1 MYLVSPS
8 PSKRRPDPQRNQM
21 LAGLVVQVARSE
33 ARKCTV
39 RRVDWRAIHHNTERI
54 VSAIE
59 HVVHHGLDVV
69 RLSRLIE
76 TAQLCGDV
84 ICPISLRLFRARV
97 PLGDDERHAVS
108 GLAIRRQIEAR
119 TSTVGADVE
128 DIAVDFVIVPGR
140 DGSGANRRSGRGV
153 SYS

>member
-39 RRVDWRAIHHNTERI
+39 RRVDWRAIHHNTESI

-76 TAQLCGDV
+76 TAQLCGGLCQLV
-84 ICPISLRLFRARV
+84 ETEAERRQEKASLRT
-97 PLGDDERHAVS
+97 
-108 GLAIRRQIEAR
+108 RR
-119 TSTVGADVE
+119 T
-128 DIAVDFVIVPGR
+128 DFG
-140 DGSGANRRSGRGV
+140 
-153 SYS
+153 